1 MAGKVTIA
9 EVEELVEPGEIDPH
23 DVHVPSVYVN
33 RIYKGSDFKRP
44 IEKRTVKKHAATSS
58 KQEQAKETSS
68 AISTRERI
76 VMRAAKE
83 MKHGMNVNLGI
94 GMPTLASNYIPDGVS
109 VCYQSENGILG
120 MGPYPDAGSEDAD
133 FINAGKETVTLI
145 DGSSLFSSSA
155 SFAMIRGGHVDVS
168 ILGAME
174 VRPCRRQRGP
184 RQTNRWEP
192 PNESA

>member
-33 RIYKGSDFKRP
+33 RIYKGSDFQRP
-44 IEKRTVKKHAATSS
+44 IEKRTVKKHVATSS
-58 KQEQAKETSS
+58 KPEQSTETSS

-94 GMPTLASNYIPDGVS
+94 GMPTLASNYIPEGVS

-120 MGPYPDAGSEDAD
+120 MGPYPEAGSEDAD

-174 VRPCRRQRGP
+174 VRPCCRQRGP
-184 RQTNRWEP
+184 HQTER
-192 PNESA
+192 